1 MQIIKLAPSI
11 LSADLLKLEQ
21 QVMTVIRNGADFLHV
36 DIMDGHFVPNITFG
50 PVIVS
55 TLKRICKLPLDVHLM
70 ISDPDRYIPAFAAA
84 GANILSVHQ
93 ELNPH
98 LHSTIQRIKHYKIK
112 AGVVLNPATDLNTI
126 LPMLGKLDLVL
137 LMTVNPGFGGQKF
150 IKEVLPK
157 IKALAEIKR
166 KNHYQFLIEVDGGI
180 ENHTL
185 PAVVKAGAEVLV
197 AGSAIFKQDD
207 PGRACKKMKALALS
221 SIEHS

>member
-1 MQIIKLAPSI
+1 
-11 LSADLLKLEQ
+11 
-21 QVMTVIRNGADFLHV
+21 
-36 DIMDGHFVPNITFG
+36 MDGHFVPNITFG
-50 PVIVS
+50 PVMVS

-70 ISDPDRYIPAFAAA
+70 ISDPDRYIPDFAAA
-84 GANILSVHQ
+84 GASILSVHQ

-98 LHSTIQRIKHYKIK
+98 LHNTVQRIKQYKIK

-126 LPMLGKLDLVL
+126 LPMLGELDLVL

-150 IKEVLPK
+150 IKEVLSK

-166 KNHYQFLIEVDGGI
+166 NNRYQFLIEVDGGI
-180 ENHTL
+180 EKHVV

-207 PGRACKKMKALALS
+207 IGRACKRLKSLALS
-221 SIEHS
+221 NIGSR